1 VNLHSFADA
10 ARSIRWACLGL
21 GHVHSLADSDI
32 LLRSWRYAEI
42 EVCDGELLSIHA
54 RWWPRVASQWDAWRD
69 SYMRTLPADVCR
81 VYYAFPIRAPG
92 FMTVSYAHS
101 GPRTQYKTLFRG
113 VQAVDEIAAIWNAQA
128 IVCQATNERLNE
140 RLLNRLGYVRHALSL
155 GNNHFIKRLGNRY

>member
-1 VNLHSFADA
+1 
-10 ARSIRWACLGL
+10 
-21 GHVHSLADSDI
+21 
-32 LLRSWRYAEI
+32 
-42 EVCDGELLSIHA
+42 
-54 RWWPRVASQWDAWRD
+54 
-69 SYMRTLPADVCR
+69 
-81 VYYAFPIRAPG
+81 
-92 FMTVSYAHS
+92 MTVSYAHS